1 MSGGITITIES
12 DLSGLER
19 RLGDAALKRAQSAFG
34 RRVMEDSNYF
44 VMYDTGATSRSAAV
58 ATAGD
63 EVSWSTPYASE
74 AYNSGHARTVKN
86 PNAHTHWFEYAKSV
100 RLGEWEKYVGSLLK

>member
-1 MSGGITITIES
+1 MSGGITIIVEY
-12 DLSGLER
+12 DLSGIER
-19 RLGDAALKRAQSAFG
+19 KLGDAGLRAAQSAFG

-86 PNAHTHWFEYAKSV
+86 PNAHPRWFEYAKSV
-100 RLGEWEKYVGSLLK
+100 RLGEWEKYVGSLFR